1 MMQSLDEDIQ
11 KTSPTLG
18 REAVYQQSARVSR
31 LPSYLTVHMVRFYWR
46 RDISKKT
53 KIMRKVK
60 FPFDLDVLDIVTDD
74 LKAKLRP
81 VNERFK
87 DIDKDRRERAKVR
100 RRAKVI
106 TDPQAP
112 VPAPVPTPET
122 IASGNPSDDPP
133 EEMAV
138 DTPAAADVPDA
149 VRKAG
154 ELVNEPTKRREE
166 VEALNALIDAD
177 LKKDHGANV
186 TGLYELAGIVTHK
199 GASADGDK
207 YQGEQ

>member
-1 MMQSLDEDIQ
+1 
-11 KTSPTLG
+11 
-18 REAVYQQSARVSR
+18 
-31 LPSYLTVHMVRFYWR
+31 MVRFYWR

-74 LKAKLRP
+74 LKAKIRP

-106 TDPQAP
+106 TDQQAP
-112 VPAPVPTPET
+112 TPAPPAET
-122 IASGNPSDDPP
+122 VASANPSDDPP

-138 DTPAAADVPDA
+138 DTPAAEVPDA

-154 ELVNEPTKRREE
+154 ELVDEPTKRREE

-177 LKKDHGANV
+177 LKSDRGANV

-207 YQGEQ
+207 